1 MLKGLV
7 IAASGTRVLKEE
19 LDRTHF
25 PWTEAGGR
33 EAEGFQ
39 KAAERLHAKPEEL
52 LCLVETDRE
61 EETALSQGF
70 FCVGYLNPEL
80 ETQRLSGCRILLE
93 GFEEVDAPFLQNVYT
108 RALGLPVQIAETKR
122 LLIREMTLADL
133 DDINALYQ
141 ESEFTGFLQP
151 SGLDRQEEEEKIR
164 AYITYMYGLYQF
176 GMWVVIE
183 KESGNL
189 IGRVGFGIADY
200 LDFSE
205 IDMGYLIGAQYR
217 RKGYAEEAS
226 RAALDYAGRILEFPQ
241 VSAYI
246 DSENLISL
254 HLIEK
259 LGFCRKKEFM
269 YQGRG
274 LCRYVLRLSRL
285 WRMPEKKKGLLQK

>member
-25 PWTEAGGR
+25 PWTEVGGR
-33 EAEGFQ
+33 EAEDFQ

-141 ESEFTGFLQP
+141 ESEFTGVLQP

-259 LGFCRKKEFM
+259 LGFHRMKKFT
-269 YQGRG
+269 YRG
-274 LCRYVLRLSRL
+274 KGLYRYVLQLS
-285 WRMPEKKKGLLQK
+285 